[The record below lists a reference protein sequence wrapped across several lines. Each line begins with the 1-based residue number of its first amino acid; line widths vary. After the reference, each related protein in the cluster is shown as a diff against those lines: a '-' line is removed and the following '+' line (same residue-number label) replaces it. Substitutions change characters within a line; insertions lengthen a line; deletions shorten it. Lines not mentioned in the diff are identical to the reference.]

1 MEVNNIGQGRQAS
14 LNLNTGSIDNS
25 NEDIQGISLNNNLS
39 DTDSK
44 SSELGYQLNNNQ
56 DISEKDIKKAIDK
69 FNKLLEDSDTHV
81 EYELYGKT
89 KELTIKIINNKTKEI
104 VKELPPKKLI
114 DMINKLCELAGVFID
129 QKA

>member
-69 FNKLLEDSDTHV
+69 FNKLLEDNDTHV

-104 VKELPPKKLI
+104 VKELPPKRLI
-114 DMINKLCELAGVFID
+114 DMINKLCELAGVFVD